1 MQIHSQSAR
10 TQSADLQMNWD
21 DLQYFLAV
29 CERSSISGA
38 AQALGVNHSTV
49 LRRIASLEHALGV
62 RLFDRLPSG
71 YALTTA
77 GHELVDSL
85 DGVAER
91 IAASTRRLMGGD
103 LQIGGTLRLTTTDT
117 LLQSL
122 LTPLLAE
129 FSAAH
134 PQLQLQV
141 VSNNSMMNLTQREAD
156 VAVRGS
162 NRPPDNLVGRRAG
175 AIQTAL
181 YASKGYLQRLGKR
194 RDDASAWRWVAPDEA
209 LAHLAQMQWLRT
221 HVPDERIA
229 MRLTSLAA
237 MVDAVA
243 AGVGVGLL
251 LCPLAQA
258 HAKLVRLQPP
268 MESLDTQVWVLTHPD
283 LRSVARVKALTD
295 FLYERL
301 SADPRLSHAPLPRA
315 RR

>member
-1 MQIHSQSAR
+1 MQ
-10 TQSADLQMNWD
+10 TNWD
-21 DLQYFLAV
+21 DLQTFLAV

-49 LRRIASLEHALGV
+49 LRRIASLEQALGV

-71 YALTTA
+71 YALTGA

-91 IAASTRRLMGGD
+91 IASSTRRLAGGD
-103 LQIGGTLRLTTTDT
+103 LQIRGTVRLTTTDT

-122 LTPLLAE
+122 LAPLLAE
-129 FSAAH
+129 FSLAH
-134 PQLQLQV
+134 PAVQLQV
-141 VSNNSMMNLTQREAD
+141 VTNNTMLNLTQREAD

-162 NRPPDNLVGRRAG
+162 NRPPENLVGRPAG

-181 YASKGYLQRLGKR
+181 YASRAYLQRLGR
-194 RDDASAWRWVAPDEA
+194 QRDDPAAWRWVAPDEA

-229 MRLTSLAA
+229 MRLTSLAS

-243 AGVGVGLL
+243 AGAGVGLL
-251 LCPLAQA
+251 LCPLADGRKELKQ
-258 HAKLVRLQPP
+258 LQPP
-268 MESLDTQVWVLTHPD
+268 MDSLDTQIWVLTHPD
-283 LRSVARVKALTD
+283 LRHVARVKALTD
-295 FLYERL
+295 FLYQRL
-301 SADPRLSHAPLPRA
+301 SADTRLAPLKPPA
-315 RR
+315 TTRRGSRTG